1 MRDAPDRTVDC
12 IGLYCPM
19 PIVRTRE
26 ALLDMTP
33 GQVLEMVADDPAVE
47 ADMTTW
53 SAHSGHPIVEA
64 TRNGSVYRF
73 LVRKAR

>member
-1 MRDAPDRTVDC
+1 MGESPHRMVDC

-26 ALLDMTP
+26 ALREMSP
-33 GQVLEMVADDPAVE
+33 GQTLELVADDPAVE
-47 ADMTTW
+47 VDMLTW
-53 SAHSGHPIVEA
+53 SARSGHPILRT
-64 TRNGSVYRF
+64 TRDGAVYRF

>member
-1 MRDAPDRTVDC
+1 MGELPHRMVDC

-26 ALLDMTP
+26 ALLEMGI
-33 GQVLEMVADDPAVE
+33 GQILEMVADDPSVE
-47 ADMTTW
+47 GDMLTW
-53 SAHSGHPIVEA
+53 SARSGHPIIEA
-64 TRNGSVYRF
+64 TRNGAVYRF

>member
-1 MRDAPDRTVDC
+1 MIDC

-26 ALLDMTP
+26 ALVQMRI
-33 GQVLEMVADDPAVE
+33 GQILEMVADDPAIE
-47 ADMTTW
+47 GDMLTW
-53 SAHSGHPIVEA
+53 SARSGHPIVEA
-64 TRNGSVYRF
+64 TRNGAIYRF

>member
-1 MRDAPDRTVDC
+1 MAESPHRTVDC
-12 IGLYCPM
+12 LGLYCPM

-26 ALLDMTP
+26 ALLEMSP

-47 ADMTTW
+47 GDMTTW
-53 SAHSGHPIVEA
+53 SARSGHPIIEA
-64 TRNGSVYRF
+64 TRNGAVYRF

>member
-1 MRDAPDRTVDC
+1 MVDC

-26 ALLDMTP
+26 ALLEMGI
-33 GQVLEMVADDPAVE
+33 GQVLEMVADDPSVE
-47 ADMTTW
+47 GDMQTW
-53 SAHSGHPIVEA
+53 SARSGHPIIEA
-64 TRNGSVYRF
+64 TRNGAVYRF